1 MQSLFYLPVYKIKAL
16 KLIWGQYKKMY
27 VYNMYIFIIYFC
39 YQISNI
45 KYIIIRNIKYLQY
58 FNISKCNKIFYIFK
72 KNQFGMVR
80 LLMDLERKC

>member
-45 KYIIIRNIKYLQY
+45 KYIIIRNIKYLQRNEIVLNWKLK
-58 FNISKCNKIFYIFK
+58 FIYIYIY
-72 KNQFGMVR
+72 
-80 LLMDLERKC
+80 